1 MDNAIGCGMY
11 KMDQSEPEWN
21 DAGGYGMYKLQQLA
35 ARGRLT
41 ISERLGRAGSVGG
54 QSGGAV
60 SREVFAQYVDHSPVA
75 LRGWLAAEP
84 GWRSF
89 DESYLVAWGARQLP
103 LVAGGRWWL
112 WATSGAS
119 LMQPAVLYYDTI
131 T

>member
-1 MDNAIGCGMY
+1 MY
-11 KMDQSEPEWN
+11 KVE
-21 DAGGYGMYKLQQLA
+21 QLA
-35 ARGRLT
+35 AHGRLS
-41 ISERLGRAGSVGG
+41 ISERPGRAGSVMAG

-60 SREVFAQYVDHSPVA
+60 SREVFAQYVDHSPGA

-89 DESYLVAWGARQLP
+89 DESYLVAWGARRLP

-119 LMQPAVLYYDTI
+119 LT
-131 T
+131 